1 MITQLDSSTVRLITS
16 GQVAI
21 DIPSILKE
29 LIENSIDA
37 SATSITVTLDN
48 NGLNA
53 IVVKD
58 NGHGIPKEDRESMA
72 LRYHTSKLRSFED
85 LRGVRTM
92 GFRGEAL
99 ASCAQAGQLTITTRT
114 KKDPVATICEIDKQ
128 GKIKSEKPIAAD
140 TGTQILL
147 QNLFT
152 HLPVRRQTMQKRASS
167 TPASVKKLLTTY
179 ALAYP
184 TIRFGLQLRN
194 KGKRGTGGDWVVS
207 ASRSVE
213 EVVGKVL
220 GKGVVKD
227 CVWLEEEDA
236 ASGVRIQALLPKRE
250 ANRSV
255 VGGKGHFLYIDSRP
269 VSSTRGDSKTIIA
282 LVKSYFNIGAAT
294 AADPFV
300 WMNIICPP
308 GYYDPN
314 LEPAKDRVMFGD
326 SAEVIGIVEKVLV
339 GVYGERPEQEK
350 VVKQTNT
357 PAVRTTGVISGGR
370 GAFGLL
376 MNSNGIN
383 ALERE
388 EEQEQVVEEEEE
400 YVLEIGGGVKED
412 LSSPVGVPA
421 SAETVAGER
430 LPELPLAEA
439 DVTST
444 VAMGVQIWVGAANA
458 QEMRQ
463 PMQRKESVV
472 WKFSMYDADEI
483 SDNDEPPRKT
493 APVPGVAPPDTNVL
507 IDEAEEDV
515 GPVVPQNPWTL
526 AKMNSRVPL
535 PRTDEPATPA
545 AASERR
551 PFTEVQNVAIPYGQP
566 TPPQSEICPARVQP
580 VEKGTSSLDAWMGG
594 RPTAKQPT
602 SRPTRGVPVMQDG
615 DEDEF
620 LPPQPPRPLCRAVV
634 DDEAYENEL
643 PRNQQQKRR
652 RMAQNDDDVG
662 VMEAFVRPRDVGPS
676 SSPHENRRRTATAA
690 LSSQVPVEVAE
701 LDVPIPAVR
710 VDRPQGR
717 LSFPAFE
724 PPRPIDRP
732 PPVFNKEDSP
742 VEEPSS
748 AFAAPPVV
756 AIQRTQTSSLPLES
770 TVSKDMVHDLHVT
783 LPTDI
788 QSVCAEY
795 NTSGVHEYIIE
806 DDEVSR
812 PTQAK
817 TTTFSDNWEVVGKIN
832 KTIALLRG
840 RGEDGAVGGTWV
852 SRMQEGV
859 NWEEFCLGVVRLAV
873 SAGSIEVG
881 IEATDGNGGRLP
893 VMRVW

>member
-1 MITQLDSSTVRLITS
+1 MITQLDPSTVRLITS

-53 IVVKD
+53 IAVKD

-72 LRYHTSKLRSFED
+72 LRYHTSKLRSFEE

-114 KKDPVATICEIDKQ
+114 KEDPVATVCEIDKL
-128 GKIKSEKPIAAD
+128 GKIKSQKPIATD

-152 HLPVRRQTMQKRASS
+152 HLPVRRQTMQKRASC

-179 ALAYP
+179 ALAHP
-184 TIRFGLQLRN
+184 TIRFGLQLRS
-194 KGKRGTGGDWVVS
+194 KGKGGTGGDWVVT

-220 GKGVVKD
+220 GKGVIKD
-227 CVWLEEEDA
+227 CMWLDEEDA
-236 ASGVRIQALLPKRE
+236 ASGLRVQALLPKPE
-250 ANRSV
+250 ADRSA

-269 VSSTRGDSKTIIA
+269 VSSTRGDPKAIIA
-282 LVKSYFNIGAAT
+282 LVKSYFNFGAAT
-294 AADPFV
+294 STDPFV

-308 GYYDPN
+308 GCYDPN

-326 SAEVIGIVEKVLV
+326 SAEVIGVVEKVLV

-350 VVKQTNT
+350 LVKHKNAGT
-357 PAVRTTGVISGGR
+357 AVRTTGVISGGR
-370 GAFGLL
+370 DTFGLL
-376 MNSNGIN
+376 MNSSGIN
-383 ALERE
+383 AQDQ
-388 EEQEQVVEEEEE
+388 EQEQAVDEEGEDL
-400 YVLEIGGGVKED
+400 LEIGGGVKED
-412 LSSPVGVPA
+412 LPSSVGVPA
-421 SAETVAGER
+421 TAEPVAAER
-430 LPELPLAEA
+430 APELLLAEA
-439 DVTST
+439 DETSA
-444 VAMGVQIWVGAANA
+444 VAMEVQTMDA
-458 QEMRQ
+458 QEKPQ

-472 WKFSMYDADEI
+472 WKFSMYDDDILSDE
-483 SDNDEPPRKT
+483 DEPPRKT
-493 APVPGVAPPDTNVL
+493 APVPRVAPPDIDAL

-515 GPVVPQNPWTL
+515 GPFVPQNPWTL

-551 PFTEVQNVAIPYGQP
+551 PFREVQNVAIQYGQP
-566 TPPQSEICPARVQP
+566 TPPQSEIRPARVQP
-580 VEKGTSSLDAWMGG
+580 VDKGTSSLDTWMGG
-594 RPTAKQPT
+594 RSTAKQPT
-602 SRPTRGVPVMQDG
+602 SRPTRGAPVMQDG

-620 LPPQPPRPLCRAVV
+620 LPPQPPRPLRRAVV
-634 DDEAYENEL
+634 DDEAYENDL
-643 PRNQQQKRR
+643 PRNQLQKRR
-652 RMAQNDDDVG
+652 RVAQNDDDVG

-701 LDVPIPAVR
+701 LDVPIPAVH

-717 LSFPAFE
+717 LRFPAFE
-724 PPRPIDRP
+724 PPRPINRP
-732 PPVFNKEDSP
+732 PPLFSKEDPP

-756 AIQRTQTSSLPLES
+756 AIQRTQTSSLHLES
-770 TVSKDMVHDLHVT
+770 TASKDMVHDLHVT
-783 LPTDI
+783 LRTDI
-788 QSVCAEY
+788 QSICAEY
-795 NTSGVHEYIIE
+795 NASGVQEYIIE
-806 DDEVSR
+806 DDEVPR

-832 KTIALLRG
+832 KTMSLLRG
-840 RGEDGAVGGTWV
+840 RREDGEIGGAWV

-859 NWEEFCLGVVRLAV
+859 NWEGFCLGVVRLAV
-873 SAGSIEVG
+873 SAGSVEVG